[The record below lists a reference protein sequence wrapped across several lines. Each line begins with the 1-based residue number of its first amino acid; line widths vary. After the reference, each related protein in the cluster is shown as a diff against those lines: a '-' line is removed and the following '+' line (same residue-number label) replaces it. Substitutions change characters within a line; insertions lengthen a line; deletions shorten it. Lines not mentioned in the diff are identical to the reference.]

1 MFRNIFFRNMT
12 VFCPDVV
19 SYLKCF
25 FWTYWLKSDMFCIFQ
40 ANYGGGSS
48 EPCQVSELGSQS
60 AATGQVSGTNNREYI
75 FTVLG

>member
-1 MFRNIFFRNMT
+1 
-12 VFCPDVV
+12 
-19 SYLKCF
+19 
-25 FWTYWLKSDMFCIFQ
+25 MFCIFQ

-75 FTVLG
+75 FTVLGYICLFYIVFFSLKLKLFIYCQE